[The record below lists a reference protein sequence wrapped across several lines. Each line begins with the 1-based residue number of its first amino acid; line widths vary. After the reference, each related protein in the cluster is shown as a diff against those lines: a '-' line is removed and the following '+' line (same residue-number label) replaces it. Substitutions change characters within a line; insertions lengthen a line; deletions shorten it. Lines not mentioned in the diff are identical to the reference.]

1 MKLLFENWRKY
12 ITEAD
17 TDNDGIEDERE
28 LAIVDKGELGPVDP
42 VGGSIA
48 PGVERDGDEVFIDFD
63 IVKRILGEPED
74 IIYKL
79 QDYSIYPDDVE
90 PRAKSGIPMDN
101 FPREGEPAD
110 LVLMFNPDAYEE
122 TPEQH
127 ARRMEEVEANLKDM
141 LGII

>member
-17 TDNDGIEDERE
+17 TDNDGSLDAQELRAMADKLEDDEPSS
-28 LAIVDKGELGPVDP
+28 G
-42 VGGSIA
+42 A
-48 PGVERDGDEVFIDFD
+48 PFERDGNQISIDFND
-63 IVKRILGEPED
+63 VKEIVDDPNN

-79 QDYSIYPDDVE
+79 QDHNIFPDDIE
-90 PRAKSGIPMDN
+90 ARAKSGIPMDH

-110 LVLMFNPDAYEE
+110 LVLMFKPDEIAGE

-141 LGII
+141 LSAI